1 VNAYLADHRGSRLS
15 LEYAVLGLQNRGYRP
30 EPWTPAQTLAF
41 SRVMAW
47 DLRSNLGEEIDRAV
61 ISATVG
67 REMTEVLYPPFPSEH
82 PVIVD
87 GATVAAA
94 PATTATVPV
103 DPGPLLALAERAA
116 AVDALTGGGFEGIG
130 SNNWVVAGSRT
141 TTGKPLLANDPH
153 LGIQM
158 PSIWYQVGLH
168 CEPKGESCPFD
179 VAGVSF
185 AGAPGVVIGHNDRIA
200 WGFTNIGPDTMDL
213 YLERVNPAD
222 PNQYEVDGEWVD
234 MEVRTET
241 IAVAGGDPVE
251 IEIRSTRHGPVISG
265 TYGALDD
272 LEASGYTPAEPTA
285 IALRWQALQPATVW
299 QAIVGLNRAANFQE
313 FRAALSLFD
322 IAPQN
327 IVYADVDGNIGY
339 QSTGEVP
346 VRAAGDGRYPVPG
359 WDSSH
364 EWTDLVPFEEL
375 PFLYNPPEGYIV
387 TANQP
392 VIVPGAAPYLG
403 ADFDYGYRARRI
415 HDLIEAAGT
424 IDADAMS
431 RIQLDAR
438 DLGAA
443 EVVAVALAVA
453 SGDPQVVALQDVLRD
468 WAQGDDA
475 YQMGTDSPGAAAYAA
490 VWRHLLA
497 ATFDDQ
503 LPEDHEA
510 GGGSRWFTVVQRLLA
525 EPANPWWDDAGTSGV
540 EDAPAILARAL
551 AGASTELT
559 ERLGDD
565 PSGWR
570 WGDLHTATFRN
581 QTFGVSGIAPIE
593 RLFNRRAE
601 ARVSGGDAIV
611 NATGWTA
618 PLGYEVDWLP
628 SMRLVVDLADL
639 SRSTL
644 IHTTGQSGHAFH
656 RHYADMI
663 DRWAAGETAPMR
675 WTRGQVQEGAEG
687 TLRLAPGG

>member
-1 VNAYLADHRGSRLS
+1 V
-15 LEYAVLGLQNRGYRP
+15 Q
-30 EPWTPAQTLAF
+30 
-41 SRVMAW
+41 
-47 DLRSNLGEEIDRAV
+47 
-61 ISATVG
+61 
-67 REMTEVLYPPFPSEH
+67 
-82 PVIVD
+82 
-87 GATVAAA
+87 
-94 PATTATVPV
+94 
-103 DPGPLLALAERAA
+103 
-116 AVDALTGGGFEGIG
+116 
-130 SNNWVVAGSRT
+130 
-141 TTGKPLLANDPH
+141 
-153 LGIQM
+153 
-158 PSIWYQVGLH
+158 
-168 CEPKGESCPFD
+168 
-179 VAGVSF
+179 
-185 AGAPGVVIGHNDRIA
+185 IGHNNFIA
-200 WGFTNIGPDTMDL
+200 WGVTTINVDSQDL
-213 YLERVNPAD
+213 YIEQINEQNEALYQGAWEPLQV
-222 PNQYEVDGEWVD
+222 V
-234 MEVRTET
+234 TET
-241 IAVAGGDPVE
+241 IKVKGQADVNLKVR
-251 IEIRSTRHGPVISG
+251 ISRHGPLISDIVSPSG
-265 TYGALDD
+265 PALAVRWTGHDAQETGALVS
-272 LEASGYTPAEPTA
+272 LA
-285 IALRWQALQPATVW
+285 INRARNWQAFTQAFRDYRAT
-299 QAIVGLNRAANFQE
+299 
-313 FRAALSLFD
+313 D
-322 IAPQN
+322 QN
-327 IVYADVDGNIGY
+327 YIYADQAGNIGY
-339 QSTGEVP
+339 IAGGTIPIRPS
-346 VRAAGDGRYPVPG
+346 GDGRLPVPG
-359 WDSSH
+359 WTGEH
-364 EWTDLVPFEEL
+364 EWQGYVPWEQL
-375 PFLYNPPEGYIV
+375 PQRYNPPEGYIV

-443 EVVAVALAVA
+443 EVVAAALAVA